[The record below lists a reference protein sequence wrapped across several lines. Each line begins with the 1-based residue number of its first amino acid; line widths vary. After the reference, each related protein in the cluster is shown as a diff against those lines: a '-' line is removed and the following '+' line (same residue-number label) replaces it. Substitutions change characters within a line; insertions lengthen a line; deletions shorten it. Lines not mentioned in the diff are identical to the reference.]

1 VVLWAEEPV
10 TISKS
15 EEYFPDTVGSRWTY
29 RGQINEG
36 PLQSIELKYFT
47 NVSTV
52 TGTKTMNGVTVTVFH
67 DTNPGNHGP
76 SDSFYRR
83 DAVGIV
89 YYGSEPGTPLEK
101 QITPYQIFRFPLRIP
116 SSFQQFDRMGVGFG
130 SDMDRDQTDEKVD
143 TQGWSKVIGRE
154 TITVPAGTFQD
165 TVKVEAR
172 MNMKIHLSGSRRTVS
187 GIDVMTAWF
196 AKGVGLVKY
205 AERQE
210 LSAIKEDRGVV
221 TEITEELE
229 EYDIKA
235 AKASLSRF
243 ESPTKGVLTDDSGG
257 HELGQIVFPTRLRTY
272 P

>member
-1 VVLWAEEPV
+1 MAKRGLVFSRVWTARLCLLVGLSAWAGLCGAEESV
-10 TISKS
+10 TIAKS
-15 EEYFPDTVGSRWTY
+15 EEYFPDTLGSRWTY

-36 PLQSIELKYFT
+36 PLQTIELKFFE

-52 TGTKTMNGVTVTVFH
+52 SGTKTLNGVAVTVFH
-67 DTNPGNHGP
+67 DTNPGNHGA

-83 DAVGIV
+83 DVVGIV
-89 YYGSEPGTPLEK
+89 YYGSDPGTPLEK
-101 QITPYQIFRFPLRIP
+101 EITPYQIFRFPLKVP
-116 SSFQQFDRMGVGFG
+116 SSFQQFDRAGIDFG
-130 SDMDRDQTDEKVD
+130 SDMDRDGTDETVD
-143 TQGWSKVIGRE
+143 TQGGSKVIGRE

-165 TVKVEAR
+165 AIKVEAR
-172 MNMKIHLSGSRRTVS
+172 MNMHIHLSGSKHTVS

-229 EYDIKA
+229 EYEIKS
-235 AKASLSRF
+235 AKA
-243 ESPTKGVLTDDSGG
+243 
-257 HELGQIVFPTRLRTY
+257 H
-272 P
+272 